1 MPTLEAEELSADFLV
16 LRELGLDVKVRLSDP
31 LEIPATDSA
40 RHLLAIS
47 NKYGILAAVSS
58 TGGFV
63 VVDLAELRGTFASA
77 KRSTKPRFESPSII
91 ASSDGA
97 VSFLRVA
104 DDESKLVVGLTSGA
118 IAVWELAELAK
129 GDQPAPTFTVS
140 PPGPNTRLIDL
151 APNPEGFPNLCAA
164 IYAPAQSTSLHQL
177 ASGSLSLLDLRT
189 EKWAN
194 EIISGCTAVCWSAKG
209 KRIAAGLQ
217 TGEIKQLS
225 PDGDVKDTIPPPP
238 ELVEQGPRY
247 VEDLMWVEN
256 DISVVTYNVPP
267 AEGAEE
273 PEHQDEIFI
282 VLRNP
287 KSTPKG
293 LSYVKLPIDPAP
305 AFGDT
310 SRSGR
315 RFTTW
320 LRNWA
325 PMKHV
330 IFSANVPST
339 DVGAIGCTAADSGA
353 GAWKFLEL
361 EETSRP
367 VLPFSSVDNASDT
380 SPFGLALDLTAVED
394 VEDPMAGIKG
404 ENGAKLP
411 AAPILYIYTN
421 DGVLLGYHVIN
432 TTDGAGK
439 YAGVVGAPVG
449 GKAERSAVP
458 VSALKSEAQAPADAS
473 SSQAREPAS
482 IDREATEPEVA
493 SAPQAEPKVA
503 GAGPSSAFSFGATPN
518 VAPQVAADGPASAFS
533 FGAAP
538 NVALTAAGASPAS
551 AFSFGGGT
559 AFGSTSGFGQATSG
573 STAPAFGSPSAF
585 GKSTAAPAFGAPSAF
600 GASTTPSAF
609 GQAMSGS
616 TAPAFGST
624 SAFGKSTAA
633 PAFGAPSAFGASTTP
648 SAFGQATSGSTVPAF
663 GSTSAFGKSTAAPA
677 FGAPS
682 AFGASTTPS
691 AFGQAMSGSTVPAF
705 GSPSAFGKSAFGA
718 KGGGIGDVSLLS
730 GDQPATPGTTSGT
743 ASAFGAIQAE
753 GKTKPPT
760 FGEKSPAPSTT
771 AAKAAPQPVAA
782 EQPSGIAAKPPTF
795 GENSPAPSTTA
806 AKAAPP
812 PVAAEQPSE
821 QPSGIAAKPPTFG
834 ENSPAP
840 STTAAKAAP
849 QPVAAEQPSGI
860 AAKPP
865 TFGENS
871 PAPSTTAAKAA
882 PQPVAA
888 EQPSGIATKPPAFGQ
903 NSPAPSTTAAK
914 AAPPPVAA
922 EQPSGIAAEAERI
935 YLMMEDQLAELQRN
949 AGACEEGLQESRT
962 PRRLAQSTS
971 DFGIHS
977 KWSFGDLPLLLR
989 LAADLRKD
997 AEGLKISETAFR
1009 TQLTVLQDQQLKAEV
1024 KREEVSRFV
1033 KARSDPHSANQ
1044 IEVKELGPEHQDN
1057 RARLRKGIRSIREK
1071 MTELRE
1077 TLESLKVKAANQ
1089 RTGKTPMEVP
1099 PLDTMHRATRNI
1111 TRRLTEQLDR
1121 LSLLD
1126 TELRLVKPALPN
1138 GDSSDDDFE
1147 PVLPKAEN
1155 VHSARL
1161 SRDPFLPPPV
1171 NPVALQLRAT
1181 RRRVQGLKAVFVES
1195 MKEPIL
1201 NTKAV
1206 DDGNTGTGDEAS
1218 ENLQITLTK
1227 GPVHISRVPKPTR
1240 AAKSI
1245 PHGSPPLLSNK
1256 KQSKAAEMSELSLP
1270 TQVEAQENGATRES
1284 GPMATSA
1291 SPAFAQGASTFPSLS
1306 LPWAKS
1312 ASPASAQGASTSS
1325 TLSFQSAKPASPA
1338 LGLGTSTSS
1347 TLSFQ
1352 SATSASP
1359 ALGQGTSTFPSLSFQ
1374 SATFARAA
1382 VPDFSAFA
1390 PPLADSAF
1398 APGSRDGSFA
1408 VNSRGVGK
1416 PKTRQRAAVQLP
1428 GGGTTQDSVPSLGV
1442 GLGVGVNSSPVSNP
1456 VSSPTPNNFFAFPPP
1471 AAAANSKLPTPLFGG
1486 SGKGTSNPAAN
1497 FGQSGRPLFD
1507 FSRPAL
1513 PRIKKASQE
1522 EEEAEAEASEDETDG
1537 GSVTDKA
1544 GDDAATVGEN
1554 DADITNE
1561 DSPEEEGEEEEEEEE
1576 GEEGEEE
1583 AEDVDGED
1591 GEEEDDEEGEEENED
1606 EDDGYFEDDYDE
1618 DNYDEEEDGDWQPED
1633 GDDAEDVDD
1642 VDDVEEVDDVA
1653 AEEEEGLSA
1662 VEEVEEAEEVEEVEE
1677 AEEA

>member
-573 STAPAFGSPSAF
+573 STAPAFGSTSAF

-624 SAFGKSTAA
+624 
-633 PAFGAPSAFGASTTP
+633 
-648 SAFGQATSGSTVPAF
+648 
-663 GSTSAFGKSTAAPA
+663 
-677 FGAPS
+677 
-682 AFGASTTPS
+682 
-691 AFGQAMSGSTVPAF
+691 
-705 GSPSAFGKSAFGA
+705 SAFGKSAFGA

-782 EQPSGIAAKPPTF
+782 EQPSGIA
-795 GENSPAPSTTA
+795 
-806 AKAAPP
+806 
-812 PVAAEQPSE
+812 
-821 QPSGIAAKPPTFG
+821 
-834 ENSPAP
+834 
-840 STTAAKAAP
+840 
-849 QPVAAEQPSGI
+849 
-860 AAKPP
+860 
-865 TFGENS
+865 
-871 PAPSTTAAKAA
+871 
-882 PQPVAA
+882 
-888 EQPSGIATKPPAFGQ
+888 TKPPAFGQ

-914 AAPPPVAA
+914 AAPQPVAA

>member
-97 VSFLRVA
+97 VYFLRVA

-551 AFSFGGGT
+551 AFSFGGAT

-573 STAPAFGSPSAF
+573 STAPAFGSP
-585 GKSTAAPAFGAPSAF
+585 
-600 GASTTPSAF
+600 
-609 GQAMSGS
+609 
-616 TAPAFGST
+616 

-691 AFGQAMSGSTVPAF
+691 AFGQAMSGSTAPAFGSTSAFGKSTAAPAFGAPSAFGASTTPSAFGQAMSGSTVPAF

-718 KGGGIGDVSLLS
+718 KGGGIGDVS
-730 GDQPATPGTTSGT
+730 DQPATPGTTSGT

-760 FGEKSPAPSTT
+760 FGEKSPAPST
-771 AAKAAPQPVAA
+771 
-782 EQPSGIAAKPPTF
+782 S
-795 GENSPAPSTTA
+795 A

-812 PVAAEQPSE
+812 
-821 QPSGIAAKPPTFG
+821 
-834 ENSPAP
+834 
-840 STTAAKAAP
+840 
-849 QPVAAEQPSGI
+849 
-860 AAKPP
+860 
-865 TFGENS
+865 
-871 PAPSTTAAKAA
+871 
-882 PQPVAA
+882 PVAA
-888 EQPSGIATKPPAFGQ
+888 EQPSGIATKPPAFG
-903 NSPAPSTTAAK
+903 
-914 AAPPPVAA
+914 
-922 EQPSGIAAEAERI
+922 
-935 YLMMEDQLAELQRN
+935 
-949 AGACEEGLQESRT
+949 
-962 PRRLAQSTS
+962 
-971 DFGIHS
+971 
-977 KWSFGDLPLLLR
+977 
-989 LAADLRKD
+989 
-997 AEGLKISETAFR
+997 
-1009 TQLTVLQDQQLKAEV
+1009 
-1024 KREEVSRFV
+1024 
-1033 KARSDPHSANQ
+1033 
-1044 IEVKELGPEHQDN
+1044 
-1057 RARLRKGIRSIREK
+1057 
-1071 MTELRE
+1071 
-1077 TLESLKVKAANQ
+1077 
-1089 RTGKTPMEVP
+1089 
-1099 PLDTMHRATRNI
+1099 
-1111 TRRLTEQLDR
+1111 
-1121 LSLLD
+1121 
-1126 TELRLVKPALPN
+1126 
-1138 GDSSDDDFE
+1138 
-1147 PVLPKAEN
+1147 
-1155 VHSARL
+1155 
-1161 SRDPFLPPPV
+1161 
-1171 NPVALQLRAT
+1171 
-1181 RRRVQGLKAVFVES
+1181 
-1195 MKEPIL
+1195 
-1201 NTKAV
+1201 
-1206 DDGNTGTGDEAS
+1206 
-1218 ENLQITLTK
+1218 
-1227 GPVHISRVPKPTR
+1227 
-1240 AAKSI
+1240 
-1245 PHGSPPLLSNK
+1245 
-1256 KQSKAAEMSELSLP
+1256 
-1270 TQVEAQENGATRES
+1270 
-1284 GPMATSA
+1284 
-1291 SPAFAQGASTFPSLS
+1291 
-1306 LPWAKS
+1306 
-1312 ASPASAQGASTSS
+1312 
-1325 TLSFQSAKPASPA
+1325 
-1338 LGLGTSTSS
+1338 
-1347 TLSFQ
+1347 
-1352 SATSASP
+1352 
-1359 ALGQGTSTFPSLSFQ
+1359 
-1374 SATFARAA
+1374 
-1382 VPDFSAFA
+1382 
-1390 PPLADSAF
+1390 
-1398 APGSRDGSFA
+1398 
-1408 VNSRGVGK
+1408 
-1416 PKTRQRAAVQLP
+1416 
-1428 GGGTTQDSVPSLGV
+1428 
-1442 GLGVGVNSSPVSNP
+1442 
-1456 VSSPTPNNFFAFPPP
+1456 
-1471 AAAANSKLPTPLFGG
+1471 
-1486 SGKGTSNPAAN
+1486 
-1497 FGQSGRPLFD
+1497 
-1507 FSRPAL
+1507 
-1513 PRIKKASQE
+1513 
-1522 EEEAEAEASEDETDG
+1522 
-1537 GSVTDKA
+1537 
-1544 GDDAATVGEN
+1544 
-1554 DADITNE
+1554 
-1561 DSPEEEGEEEEEEEE
+1561 
-1576 GEEGEEE
+1576 
-1583 AEDVDGED
+1583 
-1591 GEEEDDEEGEEENED
+1591 
-1606 EDDGYFEDDYDE
+1606 
-1618 DNYDEEEDGDWQPED
+1618 
-1633 GDDAEDVDD
+1633 
-1642 VDDVEEVDDVA
+1642 
-1653 AEEEEGLSA
+1653 
-1662 VEEVEEAEEVEEVEE
+1662 
-1677 AEEA
+1677 

>member
-609 GQAMSGS
+609 GQA
-616 TAPAFGST
+616 
-624 SAFGKSTAA
+624 
-633 PAFGAPSAFGASTTP
+633 
-648 SAFGQATSGSTVPAF
+648 TSGSTVPAF

-753 GKTKPPT
+753 
-760 FGEKSPAPSTT
+760 
-771 AAKAAPQPVAA
+771 
-782 EQPSGIAAKPPTF
+782 
-795 GENSPAPSTTA
+795 
-806 AKAAPP
+806 
-812 PVAAEQPSE
+812 
-821 QPSGIAAKPPTFG
+821 
-834 ENSPAP
+834 
-840 STTAAKAAP
+840 AKAAP

>member
-609 GQAMSGS
+609 GQA
-616 TAPAFGST
+616 
-624 SAFGKSTAA
+624 
-633 PAFGAPSAFGASTTP
+633 
-648 SAFGQATSGSTVPAF
+648 TSGSTVPAF

-782 EQPSGIAAKPPTF
+782 EQPSGIATKPPT
-795 GENSPAPSTTA
+795 
-806 AKAAPP
+806 
-812 PVAAEQPSE
+812 
-821 QPSGIAAKPPTFG
+821 
-834 ENSPAP
+834 
-840 STTAAKAAP
+840 
-849 QPVAAEQPSGI
+849 
-860 AAKPP
+860 
-865 TFGENS
+865 
-871 PAPSTTAAKAA
+871 
-882 PQPVAA
+882 
-888 EQPSGIATKPPAFGQ
+888 FGQ

-1325 TLSFQSAKPASPA
+1325 TLSFQSA
-1338 LGLGTSTSS
+1338 
-1347 TLSFQ
+1347 
-1352 SATSASP
+1352 TSASP

>member
-1 MPTLEAEELSADFLV
+1 
-16 LRELGLDVKVRLSDP
+16 
-31 LEIPATDSA
+31 
-40 RHLLAIS
+40 
-47 NKYGILAAVSS
+47 
-58 TGGFV
+58 
-63 VVDLAELRGTFASA
+63 
-77 KRSTKPRFESPSII
+77 
-91 ASSDGA
+91 
-97 VSFLRVA
+97 
-104 DDESKLVVGLTSGA
+104 
-118 IAVWELAELAK
+118 
-129 GDQPAPTFTVS
+129 PAPTFTVS

-551 AFSFGGGT
+551 AFSFGGAT
-559 AFGSTSGFGQATSG
+559 AFGSTSG
-573 STAPAFGSPSAF
+573 
-585 GKSTAAPAFGAPSAF
+585 
-600 GASTTPSAF
+600 
-609 GQAMSGS
+609 
-616 TAPAFGST
+616 
-624 SAFGKSTAA
+624 
-633 PAFGAPSAFGASTTP
+633 
-648 SAFGQATSGSTVPAF
+648 FGQATSGSTVPAF

-760 FGEKSPAPSTT
+760 FGENSPAPSTT
-771 AAKAAPQPVAA
+771 AAKSAPQPVAA
-782 EQPSGIAAKPPTF
+782 EQPSGIAAKPPAF
-795 GENSPAPSTTA
+795 GQKSPAPSTTA
-806 AKAAPP
+806 AK
-812 PVAAEQPSE
+812 S
-821 QPSGIAAKPPTFG
+821 
-834 ENSPAP
+834 
-840 STTAAKAAP
+840 AP

-865 TFGENS
+865 AFGQKS
-871 PAPSTTAAKAA
+871 PAPSTTAAKSA
-882 PQPVAA
+882 PQ
-888 EQPSGIATKPPAFGQ
+888 
-903 NSPAPSTTAAK
+903 
-914 AAPPPVAA
+914 PVAA

-962 PRRLAQSTS
+962 PRRLAQNTS

-997 AEGLKISETAFR
+997 AEGPKISETAFR

-1486 SGKGTSNPAAN
+1486 SGKGTSSPAAN

-1561 DSPEEEGEEEEEEEE
+1561 DSPEEEGEEEEEEEEGEE

>member
-648 SAFGQATSGSTVPAF
+648 SAFGQA
-663 GSTSAFGKSTAAPA
+663 
-677 FGAPS
+677 
-682 AFGASTTPS
+682 
-691 AFGQAMSGSTVPAF
+691 MSGSTVPAF

-753 GKTKPPT
+753 
-760 FGEKSPAPSTT
+760 
-771 AAKAAPQPVAA
+771 
-782 EQPSGIAAKPPTF
+782 
-795 GENSPAPSTTA
+795 
-806 AKAAPP
+806 
-812 PVAAEQPSE
+812 
-821 QPSGIAAKPPTFG
+821 
-834 ENSPAP
+834 
-840 STTAAKAAP
+840 
-849 QPVAAEQPSGI
+849 
-860 AAKPP
+860 
-865 TFGENS
+865 
-871 PAPSTTAAKAA
+871 
-882 PQPVAA
+882 
-888 EQPSGIATKPPAFGQ
+888 
-903 NSPAPSTTAAK
+903 
-914 AAPPPVAA
+914 
-922 EQPSGIAAEAERI
+922 ERI

>member
-1 MPTLEAEELSADFLV
+1 
-16 LRELGLDVKVRLSDP
+16 
-31 LEIPATDSA
+31 
-40 RHLLAIS
+40 
-47 NKYGILAAVSS
+47 
-58 TGGFV
+58 
-63 VVDLAELRGTFASA
+63 
-77 KRSTKPRFESPSII
+77 
-91 ASSDGA
+91 
-97 VSFLRVA
+97 
-104 DDESKLVVGLTSGA
+104 
-118 IAVWELAELAK
+118 
-129 GDQPAPTFTVS
+129 
-140 PPGPNTRLIDL
+140 
-151 APNPEGFPNLCAA
+151 
-164 IYAPAQSTSLHQL
+164 
-177 ASGSLSLLDLRT
+177 
-189 EKWAN
+189 
-194 EIISGCTAVCWSAKG
+194 
-209 KRIAAGLQ
+209 
-217 TGEIKQLS
+217 
-225 PDGDVKDTIPPPP
+225 
-238 ELVEQGPRY
+238 
-247 VEDLMWVEN
+247 
-256 DISVVTYNVPP
+256 
-267 AEGAEE
+267 
-273 PEHQDEIFI
+273 
-282 VLRNP
+282 
-287 KSTPKG
+287 
-293 LSYVKLPIDPAP
+293 
-305 AFGDT
+305 
-310 SRSGR
+310 
-315 RFTTW
+315 
-320 LRNWA
+320 
-325 PMKHV
+325 
-330 IFSANVPST
+330 
-339 DVGAIGCTAADSGA
+339 
-353 GAWKFLEL
+353 
-361 EETSRP
+361 
-367 VLPFSSVDNASDT
+367 
-380 SPFGLALDLTAVED
+380 
-394 VEDPMAGIKG
+394 
-404 ENGAKLP
+404 
-411 AAPILYIYTN
+411 
-421 DGVLLGYHVIN
+421 
-432 TTDGAGK
+432 
-439 YAGVVGAPVG
+439 
-449 GKAERSAVP
+449 
-458 VSALKSEAQAPADAS
+458 
-473 SSQAREPAS
+473 
-482 IDREATEPEVA
+482 
-493 SAPQAEPKVA
+493 
-503 GAGPSSAFSFGATPN
+503 
-518 VAPQVAADGPASAFS
+518 
-533 FGAAP
+533 
-538 NVALTAAGASPAS
+538 
-551 AFSFGGGT
+551 
-559 AFGSTSGFGQATSG
+559 
-573 STAPAFGSPSAF
+573 
-585 GKSTAAPAFGAPSAF
+585 
-600 GASTTPSAF
+600 
-609 GQAMSGS
+609 
-616 TAPAFGST
+616 
-624 SAFGKSTAA
+624 
-633 PAFGAPSAFGASTTP
+633 
-648 SAFGQATSGSTVPAF
+648 
-663 GSTSAFGKSTAAPA
+663 
-677 FGAPS
+677 
-682 AFGASTTPS
+682 
-691 AFGQAMSGSTVPAF
+691 
-705 GSPSAFGKSAFGA
+705 
-718 KGGGIGDVSLLS
+718 
-730 GDQPATPGTTSGT
+730 
-743 ASAFGAIQAE
+743 
-753 GKTKPPT
+753 
-760 FGEKSPAPSTT
+760 
-771 AAKAAPQPVAA
+771 
-782 EQPSGIAAKPPTF
+782 
-795 GENSPAPSTTA
+795 
-806 AKAAPP
+806 
-812 PVAAEQPSE
+812 
-821 QPSGIAAKPPTFG
+821 
-834 ENSPAP
+834 
-840 STTAAKAAP
+840 
-849 QPVAAEQPSGI
+849 
-860 AAKPP
+860 
-865 TFGENS
+865 
-871 PAPSTTAAKAA
+871 STTAAKAA

>member
-573 STAPAFGSPSAF
+573 STAPAFGS
-585 GKSTAAPAFGAPSAF
+585 
-600 GASTTPSAF
+600 
-609 GQAMSGS
+609 
-616 TAPAFGST
+616 
-624 SAFGKSTAA
+624 
-633 PAFGAPSAFGASTTP
+633 
-648 SAFGQATSGSTVPAF
+648 
-663 GSTSAFGKSTAAPA
+663 TSAFGKSTAAPA

-753 GKTKPPT
+753 GKT
-760 FGEKSPAPSTT
+760 
-771 AAKAAPQPVAA
+771 
-782 EQPSGIAAKPPTF
+782 
-795 GENSPAPSTTA
+795 
-806 AKAAPP
+806 
-812 PVAAEQPSE
+812 
-821 QPSGIAAKPPTFG
+821 KPPTFG